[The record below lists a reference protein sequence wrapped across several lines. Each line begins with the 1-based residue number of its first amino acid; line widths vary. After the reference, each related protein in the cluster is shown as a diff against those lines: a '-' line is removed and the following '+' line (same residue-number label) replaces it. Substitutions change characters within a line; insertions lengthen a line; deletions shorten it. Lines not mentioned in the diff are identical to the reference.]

1 MSNKQR
7 ETFDTVL
14 ALLKG
19 DDPAA
24 AMSAAEAG
32 LLTYP
37 DDGNLM
43 CVAARAAIAIRQ
55 LDTARRYSEA
65 AISRYPNFAAAHEVL
80 GDLLLVEGRANAALE
95 AYEKALR
102 LEPARPNVRERMAR
116 AGELREA
123 ASSNVVG
130 GRLRRQ
136 QGAFANQLM
145 KAAEHEEMGERDQA
159 ETIYRDI
166 LKQDPEHVEASRLLA
181 GIAAE
186 YEQFREAIVF
196 LRRAIELAPDYS
208 RAWVDLANVQRK
220 MEEYDGAIATAE
232 KVIELGPDKPEAYL
246 LHASVLGVA
255 DRHEEAIAAYEKV
268 LQLAPGKTGAL
279 CSMAHHLKTIGKRDD
294 AIARYRECIATRN
307 GHAEAYWSL
316 ANLKTF
322 RFEEAEVQAMHAQ
335 LASDD
340 LDSLSRAQVH
350 NALGLEY
357 EGRKDYDKAFENFE
371 KCNLLQRQA
380 ESYDPVE
387 TEATTDRIIELF
399 DAAFLGRGSETD
411 VDPSPIFVVG
421 LPRSGSTLIEQ
432 ILASHSAVEG
442 THELTDLSRVV
453 RAMGR
458 GAGRQLRFPDT
469 VKRLKPSGWARMGRK
484 YIDSTAKH
492 RNGAPWFID
501 KNPNNFVFAG
511 LIRMAMPNAKIIN
524 ARRHPLDSCFGSYKQ
539 LFASGQPFTYDLT
552 ELGEYYLQYQR
563 IMDHWHTTMP
573 GFVLDVHY
581 EQVVGDLEGEVR
593 RILDFCDL
601 PFEEACLRF
610 HETERAVK
618 TASSEQVRQPIY
630 STSVNLWRNYE
641 SHLEPLVQILRPL
654 LKELPIAKLS
664 PN

>member
-7 ETFDTVL
+7 ETFDSVL
-14 ALLKG
+14 ALIKAG
-19 DDPAA
+19 DPLA
-24 AMSAAEAG
+24 AMGAAEKG
-32 LLTYP
+32 LLAYP

-43 CVAARAAIAIRQ
+43 CLAARAAIALQQ
-55 LDTARRYSEA
+55 LDAARRYAEA
-65 AISRYPNFAAAHEVL
+65 ATGRYPDFAAAHDVL

-102 LEPARPNVRERMAR
+102 LEPERPSVKEKMAR
-116 AGELREA
+116 ARKLRDA
-123 ASSNVVG
+123 TPSAVLG
-130 GRLRRQ
+130 GRLQRQ
-136 QGAFANQLM
+136 QGAFASQLVEAEAHE
-145 KAAEHEEMGERDQA
+145 KAGERDKA

-186 YEQFREAIVF
+186 YEQYREAIVF

-220 MEEYDGAIATAE
+220 MEEYDDAIATAE
-232 KVIELGPDKPEAYL
+232 KVIELGPDKPEAHL
-246 LHASVLGVA
+246 LLASVLGFA
-255 DRHEEAIAAYEKV
+255 DRHNEAIAAYEKV

-322 RFEEAEVQAMHAQ
+322 RFEDSEVQAMHAQ

-387 TEATTDRIIELF
+387 TEATTDRIIALF

-432 ILASHSAVEG
+432 ILASHSSVEG
-442 THELTDLSRVV
+442 THELNDLSRVV

-469 VKRLKPSGWARMGRK
+469 VKGLKPSGWARMGRK
-484 YIDSTAKH
+484 YIESTDKH
-492 RNGAPWFID
+492 RSGGPYFID

-563 IMDHWHTTMP
+563 IMDHWHTVMP

-593 RILDFCDL
+593 RILDFCGL
-601 PFEEACLRF
+601 PFEESCLRF

-641 SHLEPLVQILRPL
+641 DHLDTLVQILRPL
-654 LKELPIAKLS
+654 LHELPDVQQP